1 LIFFDSILVLV
12 LVLVFVIGICVGSF
26 VNVCIYRLPRNK
38 QAIAG
43 RSFCPKCKKTIRW
56 FDNLPL
62 ISFLL
67 LNGKCRKCHKSISL
81 EYFFVELIAG
91 IGFLLIYLSSYNYHA
106 IIFLS
111 VLFILYLIIFFIDLK
126 HSIIP
131 DSLNFSIMVLAIFK
145 NFLPNF
151 NTSFIHDI
159 NQSIIGGI
167 VGYLSIWIII
177 YLYRI
182 IKKIEGM
189 GLGDAKLMT
198 GIGLLFGWQSIP
210 FVLFVS
216 AVLGLILVIP
226 SLISKKKNLRSE
238 IPFGPFIITACFIY
252 FMCGDFLYSLI
263 LF

>member
-1 LIFFDSILVLV
+1 MIFFDSILV
-12 LVLVFVIGICVGSF
+12 FFIGICLGSF
-26 VNVCIYRLPRNK
+26 ANVCIYRLPKNK
-38 QAIAG
+38 QIITG
-43 RSFCPKCKKTIRW
+43 RSFCPKCKKTIKW
-56 FDNLPL
+56 LDNIPL

-67 LNGKCRKCHKSISL
+67 LNGKCRKCRKPISL
-81 EYFFVELIAG
+81 KYFIIELITG
-91 IGFLLIYLSSYNYHA
+91 IGFLLIYLNFNNYLT

-111 VLFILYLIIFFIDLK
+111 VLFLLYLIIFFIDLK
-126 HSIIP
+126 HFIIP
-131 DSLNFSIMVLAIFK
+131 DGLNFGIMALAIFK

-177 YLYRI
+177 YLYRA

-210 FVLFVS
+210 FVLFIS
-216 AVLGLILVIP
+216 AVLGLVFATP
-226 SLISKKKNLRSE
+226 SLITKKKNLRSK
-238 IPFGPFIITACFIY
+238 IPFGPFIITASFIY
-252 FMCGDFLYSLI
+252 FLYGDFLYSFI
-263 LF
+263 LV

>member
-1 LIFFDSILVLV
+1 MIFFDSILV
-12 LVLVFVIGICVGSF
+12 FIIGFCLGSF
-26 VNVCIYRLPRNK
+26 ANVCIYRLPKNK
-38 QAIAG
+38 QTITG

-56 FDNLPL
+56 FDNIPL

-67 LNGKCRKCHKSISL
+67 LNGKCRKCHKPIPL
-81 EYFFVELIAG
+81 RYFIVELITG
-91 IGFLLIYLSSYNYHA
+91 IGFLLIYLNFNNYPT

-111 VLFILYLIIFFIDLK
+111 VLFILYLIVFFIDLK
-126 HSIIP
+126 HFIIP
-131 DSLNFSIMVLAIFK
+131 DSLNFSIIILAIFK

-159 NQSIIGGI
+159 NQSIIGGM

-177 YLYRI
+177 YLYRV
-182 IKKIEGM
+182 IKKVEGM
-189 GLGDAKLMT
+189 GLGDAKLMA

-216 AVLGLILVIP
+216 SALGLISVIP
-226 SLISKKKNLRSE
+226 SLINKKKNLRSE

-252 FMCGDFLYSLI
+252 FICGDFLSSLI
-263 LF
+263 QL